1 MSGGKSR
8 LRRGR
13 GKAPMGHKITLKGYT
28 LTKDGKLKKK
38 AQYSSVSHK
47 IKASKSKRIKVCK
60 PVIS

>member
-1 MSGGKSR
+1 
-8 LRRGR
+8 
-13 GKAPMGHKITLKGYT
+13 MGHKITLKGYT